1 MQPLLEESYSRHV
14 AVLQERAER
23 ALAETGFDRLLIHS
37 GRVHE
42 YFADDQE
49 APFKP
54 GGHFAHW
61 SPVEGPAHLLEVRP
75 GKRARLL
82 RVTPPDF
89 WYEPPAA
96 APAFVSRSIE
106 VVDLP
111 DSEAAWREVRP
122 AARTA
127 FVGEGTEEAPA
138 HGIGA
143 ASVNPPKLV
152 ARLDWDRAYK
162 TPYEE
167 ETLFEANRVAAD
179 GFRAAKDAFRSGA
192 SEMEIHHAFLSACG
206 TTEAALPYPT
216 IVAQDEKS
224 AVLHYQRKRD
234 RGAVAATILLLDAG
248 APLRGYGSDITR
260 TWTAAGAD
268 PVFAALVAGMEAL
281 QQRLCAAV
289 RPGIPYL
296 DLHVAAHRGV
306 AELLTETEVVKGSAD
321 QAFDAG
327 LTRPFF
333 PHGLGHFL
341 GIQVHDVGGRLADR
355 DGAAQPPPPFYP
367 FLRTTRT
374 IEERMVFTIEPGL
387 YFIPMLL
394 EPLRQGEKAS
404 LLDWTLVD
412 RLVRSGGIRIED
424 DLLVTADGHRN
435 LTRPHLPH

>member
-1 MQPLLEESYSRHV
+1 MQPLLEESFARHV
-14 AVLQERAER
+14 AVLQERAQR
-23 ALAETGFDRLLIHS
+23 ALSETGFDRLLIHS

-61 SPVEGPAHLLEVRP
+61 APVEGPAHLLEVRP

-89 WYEPPAA
+89 WYEPPAS
-96 APAFVSRSIE
+96 APAFVASSID
-106 VVDLP
+106 VADLP
-111 DSEAAWREVRP
+111 DAEAAWREAGRSP
-122 AARTA
+122 HTA
-127 FVGEGTEEAPA
+127 FVGEGAGEASA
-138 HGIGA
+138 HGIGPE
-143 ASVNPPKLV
+143 SINPAKLV

-167 ETLFEANRVAAD
+167 ETLFEANRIAAE
-179 GFRAAKDAFRSGA
+179 GFRAAKAAFRSGG
-192 SEMEIHHAFLSACG
+192 SEMEVHHAFLAACA
-206 TTEAALPYPT
+206 TTEEALPYHT

-234 RGAVAATILLLDAG
+234 RGAGKASVLLLDAG
-248 APLRGYGSDITR
+248 APLRWYGSDITR
-260 TWTAAGAD
+260 TWTDGAD
-268 PVFAALVAGMEAL
+268 PVFAALVSGMEAL
-281 QQRLCAAV
+281 QQSLCASV

-306 AELLTETEVVKGSAD
+306 AGLLAEAKIVTVPAE
-321 QAFDAG
+321 QAFEAG

-355 DGAAQPPPPFYP
+355 DGNLRPPPSVYP

-394 EPLRQGEKAS
+394 EPLRHGEKAS
-404 LLDWTLVD
+404 LFDWPLVD

-424 DLLVTADGHRN
+424 DVCVTAGGHRN

>member
-1 MQPLLEESYSRHV
+1 MKPPLEESFSQHV
-14 AVLQERAER
+14 ATRREKAEH
-23 ALAETGFDRLLIHS
+23 ALSETGFDRLLIHS
-37 GRVHE
+37 GLVHD

-54 GGHFAHW
+54 GGQFAHW
-61 SPVEGPAHLLEVRP
+61 SPVEGPSHLLEVRP
-75 GKRARLL
+75 GKRPRLL

-89 WYEPPAA
+89 WYEPPAP
-96 APAFVSRSIE
+96 APAFVGGPIE

-111 DSEAAWREVRP
+111 DSESAWREAGRSP
-122 AARTA
+122 RTA
-127 FVGEGTEEAPA
+127 FVGEGTGEALA
-138 HGIGA
+138 HGLDA

-162 TPYEE
+162 TRYEE

-179 GFRAAKDAFRSGA
+179 GFRAAKAAFRSGA
-192 SEMEIHHAFLSACG
+192 SEMEIHHAYLAACQA
-206 TTEAALPYPT
+206 TESALPYPT
-216 IVAQDEKS
+216 IVAQDEKA
-224 AVLHYQRKRD
+224 AVLHYQRKREK
-234 RGAVAATILLLDAG
+234 GAQRATVLLLDAG

-260 TWTAAGAD
+260 TWTEGAD
-268 PVFAALVAGMEAL
+268 PVFEALVVGMEAL

-289 RPGIPYL
+289 KPGIPYL

-306 AELLTETEVVKGSAD
+306 AELLTAAGVVKASAAE
-321 QAFDAG
+321 AFDAG

-355 DGAAQPPPPFYP
+355 DGALKPPPPTYP

-374 IEERMVFTIEPGL
+374 VEEEMVFTIEPGL
-387 YFIPMLL
+387 YFIPLLL
-394 EPLRQGEKAS
+394 EPLRQGEKAG
-404 LLDWTLVD
+404 LLDWPLVD
-412 RLVRSGGIRIED
+412 RLVRCGGIRIED
-424 DLLVTADGHRN
+424 DLFVTADGHRN

>member
-1 MQPLLEESYSRHV
+1 MQPLLEESYSRHL

-23 ALAETGFDRLLIHS
+23 ALAETGFDRLLIHA

-49 APFKP
+49 APFRP
-54 GGHFAHW
+54 GGHFGHW
-61 SPVEGPAHLLEVRP
+61 APVEGPAHLLEVRP
-75 GKRARLL
+75 GRRARLL

-89 WYEPPAA
+89 WYEPPAP
-96 APAFVSRSIE
+96 APPFVARSVE

-111 DSEAAWREVRP
+111 DADAAWREAGGAP
-122 AARTA
+122 RTA
-127 FVGEGTEEAPA
+127 FVGEGGEEAAA
-138 HGIGA
+138 HGIDAG
-143 ASVNPPKLV
+143 SVNPARLV

-167 ETLFEANRVAAD
+167 ETLHEANRIAAE
-179 GFRAAKDAFRSGA
+179 GFRAAKAAFRSGA
-192 SEMEIHHAFLSACG
+192 SEMEIHHAYLAGCG
-206 TTEAALPYPT
+206 TTEDALPYPT
-216 IVAQDEKS
+216 IVATDEKAS
-224 AVLHYQRKRD
+224 VLHYQRKRD
-234 RGAVAATILLLDAG
+234 RGQGKPAVLLLDAG

-260 TWTAAGAD
+260 TWTDGAD
-268 PVFAALVAGMEAL
+268 PVFASLVAGMERL
-281 QQRLCAAV
+281 QQQLCASV
-289 RPGIPYL
+289 RPGAGYL

-306 AELLTETEVVKGSAD
+306 AELLSEAKVVTVPAEEAFET
-321 QAFDAG
+321 G
-327 LTRPFF
+327 LTHPFF

-355 DGAAQPPPPFYP
+355 EGTLKPPPSIYP

-394 EPLRQGEKAS
+394 EPLRQGPKAP
-404 LLDWTLVD
+404 LLDWPLVD
-412 RLVRSGGIRIED
+412 RLIRSGGIRIED
-424 DLLVTADGHRN
+424 DLSVTADGHRN